1 MDTKKKK
8 TLHPS
13 VLKQRYNSAITT
25 MIFISV
31 LTILN
36 LVLLLFNDSDTYFL
50 FSAIIP
56 YYIASFAKLMC
67 GLYPPEFYVGL
78 GIEEFLSPAVFY
90 AALAVS
96 IVLAAVYLILGI
108 LARKQK
114 GKFLIAGLVL
124 FAIDTVT
131 FFLLYDFSSS
141 LIIFVVFHALAIVE
155 LAFGISAYKKLQ
167 SMPEG
172 ETASESLENEL
183 TDAPVPP
190 EEEST
195 PLRAADMTVK
205 YKTLLEY
212 NNDGYHILYRR
223 VKRTNELVINGRVY
237 AEYTALAE
245 LPHYLYARIDGHLIA
260 AGLTIRSMSFIE
272 IDGEVKA
279 NMLRLI

>member
-1 MDTKKKK
+1 MDTKRKK

-13 VLKQRYNSAITT
+13 VLEKRYNNAITT

-36 LVLLLFNDSDTYFL
+36 LLLLLFNDSDTYFL
-50 FSAIIP
+50 FSAIVP

-67 GLYPPEFYVGL
+67 GLYPPEYYAGL
-78 GIEEFLSPAVFY
+78 GIDEFLSPVVFY
-90 AALAVS
+90 VALAVS
-96 IVLAAVYLILGI
+96 VALASLYLIFGI
-108 LARKQK
+108 LAKNKK

-124 FAIDTVT
+124 FVIDTVA
-131 FFLLYDFSSS
+131 FFLLYGFSSS
-141 LIIFVVFHALAIVE
+141 IIIFIVFHALVIIE

-167 SMPEG
+167 DNPEA
-172 ETASESLENEL
+172 EPEL
-183 TDAPVPP
+183 TDEPLLPD
-190 EEEST
+190 EESV

-212 NNDGYHILYRR
+212 NDDGYHVLYRR
-223 VKRTNELVINGRVY
+223 VKRTNELVVNGRVY

-260 AGLTIRSMSFIE
+260 AGLTLQSRSFIE

-279 NMLRLI
+279 NKIRLI